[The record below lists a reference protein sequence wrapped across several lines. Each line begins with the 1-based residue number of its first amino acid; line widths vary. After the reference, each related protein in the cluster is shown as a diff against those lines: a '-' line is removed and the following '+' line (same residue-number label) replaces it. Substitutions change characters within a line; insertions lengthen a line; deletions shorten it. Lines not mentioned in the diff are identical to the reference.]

1 MKVTLS
7 ELKKFFYKEPTVR
20 GMKLRIKSM
29 TWNIRKEKYSIRIA
43 RRKRNPSKGG

>member
-20 GMKLRIKSM
+20 GMKLRTKSM
-29 TWNIRKEKYSIRIA
+29 IWNIKK
-43 RRKRNPSKGG
+43 KKTVNQNSKKKKNENE

>member
-20 GMKLRIKSM
+20 GMKLRTKSM
-29 TWNIRKEKYSIRIA
+29 IWNIKEEINSQPEQNEETNI
-43 RRKRNPSKGG
+43 

>member
-7 ELKKFFYKEPTVR
+7 EIKKNLQGLTVEW
-20 GMKLRIKSM
+20 MKLRIKSM